1 MPTRQPRALPKIWLM
16 TDERQGDAL
25 FEALARLPKGAG
37 VIFRHHATP
46 PAQRRALFERIR
58 RIAKRKRL
66 MLILAGTP
74 RDAIGWRAD
83 GNHGR
88 SPHRAQ
94 IRTAP
99 AHNRREIV
107 AAERAGADLILL
119 SPVFPTRSH
128 PGGRALG
135 RVRFLELARRATTG
149 VIALGGMNARL
160 ARSLQSPSS
169 RRKSGPMDGV
179 RLKRKGAESM
189 DPDFRRGDDSAR
201 QIYGWAANDAW
212 SEPQPSRSS

>member
-25 FEALARLPKGAG
+25 FDALARLPKGTG

-46 PAQRRALFERIR
+46 RAQRRALFKQVR

-66 MLILAGTP
+66 LLILAGTP

-88 SPHRAQ
+88 SPHRSR

-99 AHNRREIV
+99 AHNARELI

-119 SPVFPTRSH
+119 SPVSTTRSH

-135 RVRFLELARRATTG
+135 RVRFLELARRATTR
-149 VIALGGMNARL
+149 VIALGGMNAAR
-160 ARSLQSPSS
+160 ARSLRQASS
-169 RRKSGPMDGV
+169 RRKSMDRV
-179 RLKRKGAESM
+179 RPNMKGAESM
-189 DPDFRRGDDSAR
+189 GPGLRRGDDSVRAGK
-201 QIYGWAANDAW
+201 IYGWAAIDAW
-212 SEPQPSRSS
+212 SAIRT

>member
-25 FEALARLPKGAG
+25 FDALARLPKGAG

-46 PAQRRALFERIR
+46 RAERRALFERVR
-58 RIAKRKRL
+58 RIARRKRL

-88 SPHRAQ
+88 SPHRSQ

-99 AHNRREIV
+99 THNRREMI
-107 AAERAGADLILL
+107 AAERTGADLILL
-119 SPVFPTRSH
+119 SPVFATRSH
-128 PGGRALG
+128 PESRTLG
-135 RVRFLELARRATTG
+135 RVRFNALAHGAKRPI
-149 VIALGGMNARL
+149 VALGGMTAAR
-160 ARSLQSPSS
+160 ARSLN
-169 RRKSGPMDGV
+169 GN
-179 RLKRKGAESM
+179 
-189 DPDFRRGDDSAR
+189 
-201 QIYGWAANDAW
+201 YGWAAIDAW
-212 SEPQPSRSS
+212 SAIRI